1 MEEQVEVSGHREW
14 FGGRE
19 GQWTLA
25 DLWPQG
31 SVRAA
36 IVGLNPAPKSVEA
49 GHYYQGNA
57 GQRAMQRLRAAGL
70 IEAPLDGEHQDDAA
84 LRAGVAFTDLV
95 KRPTVGEKDL
105 RKADLEAGRG
115 ELLRKLAE
123 KNVPLVVCVFR
134 HPAKVLVDGTA
145 TVGFQMAADGVTR
158 VFRMPGPYAA
168 QATVDA
174 AMAEL
179 EVELRATASNG
190 ARRAL
195 LQAVRLLHS
204 EGFGRLRAYTAMAPH
219 GMSWRCILRVET
231 KGEGVGREL
240 LAYSSNSAWDFSVDG
255 RADAA
260 NGARTARSIAEE
272 LKALPG
278 IEEARGPAQEHVGWF
293 DGLLRHIGPV
303 AVPYED
309 WARYPGEELGPRWE
323 GEGAVSGPYP
333 QAPRVS

>member
-1 MEEQVEVSGHREW
+1 MDEQVETTGHYAWVDGER
-14 FGGRE
+14 
-19 GQWTLA
+19 TLA
-25 DLWPQG
+25 DLWPKG

-36 IVGLNPAPKSVEA
+36 IVGLNPAPKSVDA

-84 LRAGVAFTDLV
+84 VRAGVAFTDLV

-105 RKADLEAGRG
+105 RQTELEAGRG

-134 HPAKVLVDGTA
+134 HPAKVLVDGKA
-145 TVGFQMAADGVTR
+145 AVGFQMAADGVTR

-168 QATVDA
+168 QSTVDA

-179 EVELRATASNG
+179 EVELRATEPNG
-190 ARRAL
+190 AQRAL
-195 LQAVRLLHS
+195 LQAVRLLHA
-204 EGFGRLRAYTAMAPH
+204 EGFGRLRAYTAMAPS
-219 GMSWRCILRVET
+219 GMSWRCFLRVET
-231 KGEGVGREL
+231 EAGGVGREL
-240 LAYSSNSAWDFSVDG
+240 LRYSSNSGWDFSVDG
-255 RADAA
+255 EA
-260 NGARTARSIAEE
+260 GGPSTARTARSIAEE
-272 LKALPG
+272 LKLLPG
-278 IEEARGPAQEHVGWF
+278 IEEARGPAEEHVGWF

-309 WARYPGEELGPRWE
+309 WDRYPGEEPGPRWE
-323 GEGAVSGPYP
+323 GEGAAPRPYP
-333 QAPRVS
+333 EAPRPR